1 MSYIYSYVYI
11 GVVFRYIFGMI
22 EKQENNWGSLLTP
35 QPNFQFVQKWGDAAA
50 LGFFQIPDVLFTSQ
64 DKLGI
69 DVTEMVVLL
78 NVLSFWWYDE
88 RKPFPKSST
97 IAQRTGL
104 SPRTVQRTLQKLQ
117 QKDILKK
124 TKSDWGYRMFDPAPL
139 VEKLSVLARRSP
151 KFREGGMPQPMT

>member
-1 MSYIYSYVYI
+1 
-11 GVVFRYIFGMI
+11 MI
-22 EKQENNWGSLLTP
+22 ENQEKNWDAQLTHR
-35 QPNFQFVQKWGDAAA
+35 PNIQFVEKWGDAGA
-50 LGFFQIPDVLFTSQ
+50 LGFSQIPDVLFASQ

-78 NVLSFWWYDE
+78 NVLSYWWYDE

-117 QKDILKK
+117 QKEMLKK
-124 TKSDWGYRMFDPAPL
+124 TKSDWGYRMFDPTPL

-151 KFREGGMPQPMT
+151 KFPEKGMSLPMT

>member
-1 MSYIYSYVYI
+1 
-11 GVVFRYIFGMI
+11 MI
-22 EKQENNWGSLLTP
+22 ENQVNNLDTLLIAKS
-35 QPNFQFVQKWGDAAA
+35 NSQFAEKWGDAAA
-50 LGFFQIPDVLFTSQ
+50 LGFSQIPDVLLTSQ

-78 NVLSFWWYDE
+78 NVLSYWWYDE

-104 SPRTVQRTLQKLQ
+104 SPRTVQRALQKLE
-117 QKDILKK
+117 QKEIVKK

-139 VEKLSVLARRSP
+139 VEKLGVLARRSP
-151 KFREGGMPQPMT
+151 KFPEEVVPKLVT

>member
-1 MSYIYSYVYI
+1 MTDIHLYIYI
-11 GVVFRYIFGMI
+11 GALFDYIFGMI
-22 EKQENNWGSLLTP
+22 EKQANNWDALLAAK
-35 QPNFQFVQKWGDAAA
+35 PNSQFVEKWGDAAA
-50 LGFFQIPDVLFTSQ
+50 LGFSQIPDVLFTSQ

-78 NVLSFWWYDE
+78 NVLSYWWYDE

-104 SPRTVQRTLQKLQ
+104 SPRTVQRALRKLEQKE
-117 QKDILKK
+117 IVKK

-151 KFREGGMPQPMT
+151 KFPERGVSKLMT

>member
-1 MSYIYSYVYI
+1 M
-11 GVVFRYIFGMI
+11 
-22 EKQENNWGSLLTP
+22 EEQEHNRDSLLTAKS
-35 QPNFQFVQKWGDAAA
+35 NSHFVEKWGDAAA
-50 LGFFQIPDVLFTSQ
+50 LGFSQVPDALLTNQ

-78 NVLSFWWYDE
+78 NVLSYWWYDE

-104 SPRTVQRTLQKLQ
+104 SPRTVQRALQNLQ
-117 QKDILKK
+117 QKDIVRK

-139 VEKLSVLARRSP
+139 VEKLGALARRSP
-151 KFREGGMPQPMT
+151 KFPEGGVSKLMT